1 MKSVIL
7 SDFDEQ
13 WKKVLGKE
21 YFQKNIDQF
30 DYNKKNI
37 EKFKKLT
44 GIKNNNL
51 SGKICLDV
59 GCGQGRWTYAM
70 QQLGSK
76 RVDSFDISQ
85 EAVKLCKKT
94 NLDAYIFDIFDLKPN
109 PNYYFVLSW
118 GVLHHTKDTREA
130 FSKVASQVKKGGM
143 LHMMVYDKK
152 YDSDY
157 EGYRGNT
164 CIEKHKEWERLSFEE
179 KIKMCNDK
187 VKTVGGDIHG
197 WFDAF
202 NPKYNW
208 SFEPNEVKKWFE
220 EEGFIQIKLRKK
232 TYLNSIP
239 TSQINMNGILK

>member
-1 MKSVIL
+1 
-7 SDFDEQ
+7 
-13 WKKVLGKE
+13 
-21 YFQKNIDQF
+21 
-30 DYNKKNI
+30 
-37 EKFKKLT
+37 
-44 GIKNNNL
+44 
-51 SGKICLDV
+51 
-59 GCGQGRWTYAM
+59 M

-76 RVDSFDISQ
+76 RVDSFDISP
-85 EAVKLCKKT
+85 EAVKHCKKI
-94 NLDAYIFDIFDLKPN
+94 NLNAYVFDIFELKPN
-109 PNYYFVLSW
+109 PIYDFVLSW
-118 GVLHHTKDTREA
+118 GVLHHTKDTREV

-143 LHMMVYDKK
+143 LHIMVYDKK

-157 EGYRGNT
+157 DGYRGNT
-164 CIEKHKEWERLSFEE
+164 CIEKHEEWKKLSFEE

-187 VKTVGGDIHG
+187 VKTVGGDTHG

-239 TSQINMNGILK
+239 TSQVNMNGIKA